1 MLCPTARFNS
11 LLSNLWILSLALV
24 LISLSLSLSLF
35 RGSATPYAATIKMLP
50 TARVRASVRNA
61 YSQYML
67 CDV

>member
-24 LISLSLSLSLF
+24 LISLSLF